1 MKKSFSFARARARKH
16 CAFNGKNDVYRKEE
30 RLKKNKMDDRSNTRR
45 KHFKKKNFFV
55 PAGDVSLGNSRVQAN
70 GLSNSLSDRKHF

>member
-1 MKKSFSFARARARKH
+1 MKTSFSFARARARKH
-16 CAFNGKNDVYRKEE
+16 SNDVYRKEE

>member
-1 MKKSFSFARARARKH
+1 MKTSFSFARARARKH
-16 CAFNGKNDVYRKEE
+16 SNDVYRKEE
-30 RLKKNKMDDRSNTRR
+30 RLKKNKMDNKMDDRSNTRR
-45 KHFKKKNFFV
+45 KHFKKNFFV

>member
-1 MKKSFSFARARARKH
+1 MKTSFSFARARARKH
-16 CAFNGKNDVYRKEE
+16 SNDVYRKEE

-70 GLSNSLSDRKHF
+70 GLSNSLSDRKHFY